1 MNNALR
7 ITHYVLIL
15 AALWLSPL
23 SGELEGSASAQIKLG
38 VKAGVDLM
46 QLSNDK
52 EFIDAKYRSGF
63 HLGPTIKVDIPST
76 SFGADISLI
85 LDQRSAE
92 VTSYQSN
99 MDYMSDFF
107 EPGNIVAERKTDK
120 LTCRTLNIPLN
131 IRFYVLDLK
140 ALDVFVKA
148 GPQLTTYLG
157 DKKVI
162 EGVTDFKDEWADSE
176 YYLNLGGGF
185 TISKQLEV
193 SANCNIFCGKTKDA
207 KLSDTFEQAKQA
219 VKHNVKKLAWQ
230 ISAAWYF

>member
-1 MNNALR
+1 MHYALS
-7 ITHYVLIL
+7 ITHYALIL

-23 SGELEGSASAQIKLG
+23 VEGTGEAFAQIKLG
-38 VKAGVDLM
+38 IKAGIDLIH
-46 QLSNDK
+46 LSDNR
-52 EFIDAKYRSGF
+52 EFMDAKYRSGF

-76 SFGADISLI
+76 SFGADVSLI

-92 VTSYQSN
+92 VTSYTSGL
-99 MDYMSDFF
+99 DYGSSFS
-107 EPGNIVAERKTDK
+107 EPGSIITESKTDK

-157 DKKVI
+157 DKKI
-162 EGVTDFKDEWADSE
+162 LEGVKDFKDEWADSE
-176 YYLNLGGGF
+176 YYVNLGGGF

-207 KLSDTFEQAKQA
+207 KLLDTFEQTKQA
-219 VKHNVKKLAWQ
+219 VKHDVKKLAWQ

>member
-1 MNNALR
+1 MSLLR
-7 ITHYVLIL
+7 IKHYALIL

-23 SGELEGSASAQIKLG
+23 TGELEGSASAQIKLG

-46 QLSNDK
+46 HLSTDR
-52 EFIDAKYRSGF
+52 EFMDAKYRSGF

-76 SFGADISLI
+76 SFGADVSLI

-92 VTSYQSN
+92 VSFSPVG
-99 MDYMSDFF
+99 DLEVGPSHLPV
-107 EPGNIVAERKTDK
+107 EGSGEVAK
-120 LTCRTLNIPLN
+120 LTSRTLNIPLN
-131 IRFYVLDLK
+131 VRFYVLDLK
-140 ALDVFVKA
+140 ALDIFVKA

-157 DKKVI
+157 DKKVL
-162 EGVTDFKDEWADSE
+162 EGIKDFKDEWSDSE
-176 YYLNLGGGF
+176 YYVNLGGGF

-207 KLSDTFEQAKQA
+207 KLLDTFEQAKQA
-219 VKHNVKKLAWQ
+219 VKHDVKKLAWQ

>member
-1 MNNALR
+1 MSKSLLR
-7 ITHYVLIL
+7 IKHYAFIL

-23 SGELEGSASAQIKLG
+23 TGELEGSASAQIKLG

-46 QLSNDK
+46 HLSTDR
-52 EFIDAKYRSGF
+52 EFMDAKYRSGF

-76 SFGADISLI
+76 SFGADVSLI

-92 VTSYQSN
+92 VTATPLVGES
-99 MDYMSDFF
+99 
-107 EPGNIVAERKTDK
+107 EVAK
-120 LTCRTLNIPLN
+120 LTSRTLNIPLN
-131 IRFYVLDLK
+131 VRFYVLDLK

-157 DKKVI
+157 DKKII
-162 EGVTDFKDEWADSE
+162 EGVEDFKDEWADSE
-176 YYLNLGGGF
+176 YYVNLGGGF

-193 SANCNIFCGKTKDA
+193 SANCNIYCGKTRDA
-207 KLSDTFEQAKQA
+207 KLLSTFEQAKQA
-219 VKHNVKKLAWQ
+219 IKHDVKKLAWQ

>member
-1 MNNALR
+1 MNYALR
-7 ITHYVLIL
+7 ITRYALL
-15 AALWLSPL
+15 FAALWLSPL
-23 SGELEGSASAQIKLG
+23 VEETGEAFAQIKLG

-46 QLSNDK
+46 QLSTDK

-76 SFGADISLI
+76 SFGADVSLI

-92 VTSYQSN
+92 VSMLSPLEEEVG
-99 MDYMSDFF
+99 S
-107 EPGNIVAERKTDK
+107 AK
-120 LTCRTLNIPLN
+120 LTSRTLNIPLN
-131 IRFYVLDLK
+131 VRFYVLDLK

-157 DKKVI
+157 DKKI
-162 EGVTDFKDEWADSE
+162 LEGVKDFKDEWSDSE
-176 YYLNLGGGF
+176 YYVNLGGGF

-193 SANCNIFCGKTKDA
+193 SANCNIYCGKTQDA

-219 VKHNVKKLAWQ
+219 VKHDVKKLSWQ

>member
-1 MNNALR
+1 MSLLR
-7 ITHYVLIL
+7 IKHYALIL

-23 SGELEGSASAQIKLG
+23 TGELEGSASAQIKLG

-46 QLSNDK
+46 HLSTDR
-52 EFIDAKYRSGF
+52 EFMDAKYRSGF

-76 SFGADISLI
+76 SFGADVSLI

-92 VTSYQSN
+92 VSFSPVGYLEVGPSPLPVEG
-99 MDYMSDFF
+99 SG
-107 EPGNIVAERKTDK
+107 EVAK
-120 LTCRTLNIPLN
+120 LTSRTLNIPLN
-131 IRFYVLDLK
+131 VRFYVLDLK

-157 DKKVI
+157 DKKII
-162 EGVTDFKDEWADSE
+162 EGVEDFKDEWADSE
-176 YYLNLGGGF
+176 YYVNLGGGF

-193 SANCNIFCGKTKDA
+193 SANCNIYCGKTRDA
-207 KLSDTFEQAKQA
+207 KLLSTFEQAKQA
-219 VKHNVKKLAWQ
+219 IKHDVKKLAWQ